1 MLLPLSC
8 FMGDYRKGVD
18 YRDGGEITIDDPGRP
33 LSLLDEWIEEARG
46 RGLVEPNAMNVA
58 TVDSSGAPRSR
69 MVLLKMV
76 DGDEIGFFTNLE
88 SDKSL
93 EIAKCS
99 SVAVTMWWP
108 EMERQVRMEGIA
120 SQMGRSQV
128 EEYHH
133 SRSRKSRIGAWAS
146 QQSREMDSKNDLRK
160 RFEEFESKFEGDEV
174 PLPPHWGGFRIAVK
188 RVEYWSGRPS
198 RLHERIVLEREEQS
212 WSQRRLYP

>member
-1 MLLPLSC
+1 
-8 FMGDYRKGVD
+8 MGDYRKGVD

-58 TVDSSGAPRSR
+58 TVDLSGAPRSR

-93 EIAKCS
+93 EIAKCN

-146 QQSREMDSKNDLRK
+146 AQSREMDSKDDLRK
-160 RFEEFESKFEGDEV
+160 RFEEFEAKFEGEEV
-174 PLPPHWGGFRIAVK
+174 PLPPHWGGFRITVN

-198 RLHERIVLEREEQS
+198 RLHERIVLERESET
-212 WSQRRLYP
+212 WSQKRLYP